1 MQMKHP
7 NNYPLRHP
15 NNYCVELD
23 INKPLDADRFE
34 KSLRDY
40 YSSEVAAAQHG
51 QEGSLNYSC
60 KNGNFRYESET
71 LLPNDNVEDKGK
83 KKVLLVFGNPAVHSV
98 TNGMFFFSRTNGYRH
113 QLWGK
118 LARAG
123 LIQRYD
129 SGKKKH
135 SDKRNDEAEHHRDA
149 ILNGTCSE
157 DYLLGLTTFFSL
169 PTWSNDGV
177 KMVRELFNGAL
188 DQLAK
193 IETDRI
199 FAYPFSNGATL
210 IFTERSSY
218 DCFTS
223 YSYRE
228 ALYWPMRK
236 TSGEY
241 LKELLTRQK

>member
-15 NNYCVELD
+15 NNYCVDLD

-98 TNGMFFFSRTNGYRH
+98 ANGMFFFSKTNSHRH

-118 LARAG
+118 LAKAG
-123 LIQRYD
+123 LIKRYD
-129 SGKKKH
+129 SKEKEH
-135 SDKRNDEAEHHRDA
+135 YLKRVDEATYHRNA
-149 ILNGTCSE
+149 ILNGSCSK

-177 KMVRELFNGAL
+177 QMVGKLFKGAL
-188 DQLAK
+188 DQLAE
-193 IETDRI
+193 IETQRI
-199 FAYPFSNGATL
+199 LAYPFSEGATL
-210 IFTERSSY
+210 IFTEQFSY

-223 YSYRE
+223 ISDQY
-228 ALYWPMRK
+228 AIYWPMRNK
-236 TSGEY
+236 SGEN
-241 LKELLTRQK
+241 LKELLTR